1 MRAGDAATHHEP
13 AANDAIIVL
22 AATGIDDF
30 SSSASTPAFAAVSP
44 KRESGPCRSAA
55 HKPWSA
61 RSAG

>member
-55 HKPWSA
+55 H
-61 RSAG
+61 